1 MEHINELDLNKENK
15 TLLDVKANTLIKKFG
30 ARRIN
35 LNVFE
40 NNDEIKNYITNF
52 IKEREHIKNIAFSDS
67 VTLYQLNIFDW
78 IKQTYTKDK
87 SYSINQPLERSRT
100 GQFAVF
106 GEEPPGKMNLPY
118 EVWKP
123 KNDQWYQGLRD
134 SLTSDLL
141 IIGANAITMNGE
153 IVSVDGIGNRVS
165 GMIFG
170 PRHVLCIVGRNKIVS
185 DVDAALE
192 RIHNY
197 AAPMNYLRH
206 NNKHWCNFQE
216 LPCIKIGKCIKCN
229 HPESACLNTVIIR
242 GQVKQN
248 QDRIHILLVN
258 QDLGF

>member
-185 DVDAALE
+185 D
-192 RIHNY
+192 
-197 AAPMNYLRH
+197 
-206 NNKHWCNFQE
+206 
-216 LPCIKIGKCIKCN
+216 
-229 HPESACLNTVIIR
+229 
-242 GQVKQN
+242 
-248 QDRIHILLVN
+248 
-258 QDLGF
+258 